1 MQESTVRGTRMGT
14 LLLLL
19 LTLMAWPAAAAPPV
33 GADELQRLVQEGAAE
48 TLEARL
54 RDDTAENRGLIAQAW
69 ANRSRRARTP
79 EERRKAFEKADE
91 KHQQWIAALK
101 RQARLGSPT
110 AIVRLAAGRV
120 SYGGMILAVRIAPE
134 LDEYELTLGRRG
146 DRAALVRYF
155 ELAHEQ
161 YENAVREV
169 SPILERLG
177 QYEEELLAVGLYDA
191 LQESNFDARLNLGWC
206 RYYLAVLGER
216 DSVTKLERL
225 LAAERIFQDLVDLG
239 LTGPARYLCY
249 LGLAMAQREQ
259 ERFKEALASFRNALD
274 DNAGPVL
281 TSRVRYELARCQ
293 LAAGQFDE
301 ARATLRP
308 LVEKDPQRLR
318 EADEPGRFYINL
330 AHLWDAYSYLLEAER
345 VRQQAKLGGSVKAL
359 LQKARRLRE
368 EGLARFKRL
377 ADRGGPWPA
386 LAQVYVLASID
397 LTTPLGELDPLDLL
411 FAAQYLME
419 QRRYSDA
426 LERLQEAAGRQEIGA
441 AARGDVLFELGRC
454 QYQLGNLRAAAETF
468 GRLAAEHRDHARAS
482 QAATFA
488 YQLWGKVA
496 ESSRQ
501 AEDYLQLAATLRN
514 LLQSYA
520 DHPDREQALW
530 LLPTALLWAGQFEQ
544 AAEHFGKVPP
554 TSSRW
559 EEAQFRRAACAWKAV
574 EARQSS
580 LPAAEYRAGATRAA
594 AELVRYADQALERSH
609 TTTQPDAVRQWSA
622 EARLTAAEILLS
634 AGVEEYTSALHAL
647 RDFEAQYP
655 ATELLGRV
663 LAARMRAYRGLRQF
677 DRAAAMLREFLSR
690 APAGEVG
697 HTLVAL
703 ARGMQEEVERLQ
715 AAGRSDAAR
724 QLASDAV
731 GIFDELEKW
740 MRGEPGRAGEID
752 RVIFGKAQMLHLAR
766 RDEEALPLVD
776 ALLARN
782 PKDGNCQYLRALIL
796 TSRLP
801 ADAGPDAIQQVQDA
815 WAALLTDP
823 AIRRRAPERF
833 WEARYHWLSM
843 LLRLGRAAEV
853 EHAITQ
859 EQIWTPELGGPPWR
873 EKFEDLRRAARRA
886 RGLPPDTAPAS
897 QAVGAGESAGHTG

>member
-1 MQESTVRGTRMGT
+1 MGFV
-14 LLLLL
+14 LLVL
-19 LTLMAWPAAAAPPV
+19 LTVTAPPAAAAPPTE
-33 GADELQRLVQEGAAE
+33 ADELQRLVQEGAVE

-69 ANRSRRARTP
+69 ASRARRARTS
-79 EERRKAFEKADE
+79 EERRKAFERADE
-91 KHQQWIAALK
+91 KYRHWIAALE
-101 RQARLGSPT
+101 RQARLGTPT
-110 AIVRLAAGRV
+110 SIVRLAAGRV
-120 SYGGMILAVRIAPE
+120 GYGGTILAVLIAPE

-146 DRAALVRYF
+146 DQAALVRYF
-155 ELAHEQ
+155 ESAHEQ
-161 YENAVREV
+161 YEKAVREL

-177 QYEEELLAVGLYDA
+177 QHEDELLATGLYDT

-206 RYYLAVLGER
+206 RYYLGSLGEK
-216 DSVTKLERL
+216 DAVTKLERL
-225 LAAERIFQDLVDLG
+225 LGAERAFQDLVDLG
-239 LTGPARYLCY
+239 PTGPARYLCY

-259 ERFKEALASFRNALD
+259 ERFKEALVNFRNALD
-274 DNAGPVL
+274 DNAGSVL

-293 LAAGQFDE
+293 MAAGQFDE

-308 LVEKDPQRLR
+308 LVEKDPQRLA
-318 EADEPGRFYINL
+318 EADWPARFYIHL
-330 AHLWDAYSYLLEAER
+330 AHLWDAYSYFLEAER
-345 VRQQAKLGGSVKAL
+345 ARQAAKRGGSVRAL
-359 LQKARRLRE
+359 VQEARRLRE

-386 LAQVYVLASID
+386 LVQVYVLSSID
-397 LTTPLGELDPLDLL
+397 LKTPLRDLDPLDLL
-411 FAAQYLME
+411 FTAQYLME

-426 LERLQEAAGRQEIGA
+426 LERLQEAAGRQEIA
-441 AARGDVLFELGRC
+441 RAVRGDVLFELGRC
-454 QYQLGNLRAAAETF
+454 QYQLGNLRAAAETYS
-468 GRLAAEHRDHARAS
+468 RLAAEHRDHAKAS

-501 AEDYLQLAATLRN
+501 AEDYLQLAAALRN

-554 TSSRW
+554 TSDRW

-580 LPAAEYRAGATRAA
+580 LPAAEYRAEAMRAA
-594 AELVRYADQALERSH
+594 AELVRYADQAQERSH
-609 TTTQPDAVRQWSA
+609 TTTQPAAIRQWSA

-634 AGVEEYTSALHAL
+634 SGVEEYSSALEAL
-647 RDFEAQYP
+647 REFEAQYP

-677 DRAAAMLREFLSR
+677 DRAAAMLREFLTR
-690 APAGEVG
+690 APAAEVG
-697 HTLVAL
+697 PTLVGL
-703 ARGMQEEVERLQ
+703 ARGMQEEVERLR
-715 AAGRSDAAR
+715 AAGQTDAAR

-731 GIFDELEKW
+731 GIFDELEQW
-740 MRGEPGRAGEID
+740 IRNDSARAGEID
-752 RVIFGKAQMLHLAR
+752 RVIFGRAQMLHLAG
-766 RDEEALPLVD
+766 RDDEALFVVN
-776 ALLARN
+776 ALLTRN

-801 ADAGPDAIQQVQDA
+801 ADASPDAIQEAQDA
-815 WAALLTDP
+815 WAALLADP

-833 WEARYHWLSM
+833 WEARYHWLAM

-859 EQIWTPELGGPPWR
+859 EQVWTPDLGGPSWR
-873 EKFEDLRRAARRA
+873 EKLEDLRRAARRA
-886 RGLPPDTAPAS
+886 RGLPPDTSPAS
-897 QAVGAGESAGHTG
+897 RAADEGKPPAHKE